1 MQMEHVVREKND
13 PYFKEIEQEI
23 RRRTEEYKV
32 LHEIA
37 KILQNPVGLKNMLIS
52 ALTNL
57 VRFQELEVE
66 NKAGIFL
73 TDPEEKVLRLFCTVG
88 DFSQEFMDKESVI
101 PYGACLCGKAAVSGE
116 FLISNSCFS
125 DSRHEHKFD
134 GMTAHGHYIVPL
146 KSGGDII
153 GVLFLYTDESPPWYA
168 RSQEILLSI
177 GGLIADAIVS
187 QRREEEIKNKNIQL
201 KELNDLKNKF
211 LGIASHDLRNP
222 LYMIKTFSEALK
234 DESLGEVNEKQKEVL
249 GKIYNASNFMQG
261 LLENLLD
268 ISKIES
274 GKIDINKQAQDLN
287 LTAKQQVDL
296 SQLLGA
302 KKNIKLHFDPAS
314 PLPAVA
320 YDASAIMQV
329 MGNFIGNAVKFSPLD
344 SKVLITTEALEN
356 CIRFSVHDEGPG
368 LSDEDQQLLF
378 KEFQTLTAR
387 PTGGEKST
395 GLGLAICKKLIHLH
409 DGSVGV
415 SSQLGK
421 GSTFYFTLPLE

>member
-1 MQMEHVVREKND
+1 MKNVAPDKDD

-37 KILQNPVGLKNMLIS
+37 KILHNPDGLKNMLVK
-52 ALTNL
+52 ALTTL

-73 TDPEEKVLRLFCTVG
+73 ADPENKVLRLFCTVG
-88 DFSQEFMDKESVI
+88 EFGQEFMEKEAEI
-101 PYGACLCGKAAVSGE
+101 AYGACLCGKAAISGE
-116 FLISNSCFS
+116 ILISNSCFT
-125 DSRHEHKFD
+125 DLRHEHKFD
-134 GMTAHGHYIVPL
+134 NMTAHGHYIVPL
-146 KSGGDII
+146 KSENQLI
-153 GVLFLYTDESPPWYA
+153 GILFLYTDESPPWYV

-187 QRREEEIKNKNIQL
+187 RRREEEIQHKNTQL
-201 KELNDLKNKF
+201 SELNELKNKF

-234 DESLGEVNEKQKEVL
+234 DGTVGELNDKQKEIS
-249 GKIYNASNFMQG
+249 GKIFNASNFMQG

-274 GKIDINKQAQDLN
+274 GKIDLTKETQDINP
-287 LTAKQQVDL
+287 TAKQQVEL
-296 SQLLGA
+296 SQLVA
-302 KKNIKLHFDPAS
+302 DKKNIQLHFDPGD
-314 PLPAVA
+314 LPAIP
-320 YDASAIMQV
+320 YDTSAITQV
-329 MGNFIGNAVKFSPLD
+329 MGNFIGNAVKFSPPD
-344 SKVLITTEALEN
+344 SKVLVTTEKLDSTV
-356 CIRFSVHDEGPG
+356 RFSVHDEGPG
-368 LSDEDQQLLF
+368 LSAEDQQLLF

-395 GLGLAICKKLIHLH
+395 GLGLAICKKTHP
-409 DGSVGV
+409 
-415 SSQLGK
+415 
-421 GSTFYFTLPLE
+421 FT

>member
-1 MQMEHVVREKND
+1 MKNLAPERD
-13 PYFKEIEQEI
+13 APYFKEIEQEI

-37 KILQNPVGLKNMLIS
+37 KILHNSDGLKNMLVNT
-52 ALTNL
+52 LTTL

-73 TDPEEKVLRLFCTVG
+73 ADPENKVLRLFCTVG
-88 DFSQEFMDKESVI
+88 EFGQEFMEKEAEIS
-101 PYGACLCGKAAVSGE
+101 YGSCLCGKAAISGE
-116 FLISNSCFS
+116 ILISNSCFS
-125 DSRHEHKFD
+125 DARHEHKFD

-146 KSGGDII
+146 KSEKQII
-153 GVLFLYTDESPPWYA
+153 GVLFLYTDESPPWYV

-187 QRREEEIKNKNIQL
+187 RRREEEIQQKNIQL
-201 KELNDLKNKF
+201 NELNELKNKF

-234 DESLGEVNEKQKEVL
+234 DGTVGDLNDKQKEIS
-249 GKIYNASNFMQG
+249 GKIFNASNFMQG

-274 GKIDINKQAQDLN
+274 GKIDLTKEAQDIN
-287 LTAKQQVDL
+287 STAKQQVEL
-296 SQLLGA
+296 SQLIA
-302 KKNIKLHFDPAS
+302 DKKNIQLHFDPGDLS
-314 PLPAVA
+314 DIS
-320 YDASAIMQV
+320 YDTSAITQV
-329 MGNFIGNAVKFSPLD
+329 MGNFIGNAVKFSPPN
-344 SKVLITTEALEN
+344 SKVLVTTEKLDSTV
-356 CIRFSVHDEGPG
+356 RFSVHDEGPG
-368 LSDEDQQLLF
+368 LSTEDQQLLF

-409 DGSVGV
+409 DGQVGV
-415 SSQLGK
+415 ASKLGE
-421 GSTFYFTLPLE
+421 GSTFYFSLPMG

>member
-1 MQMEHVVREKND
+1 MGKVTREKDD
-13 PYFKEIEQEI
+13 PYFEEVEHEI

-37 KILQNPVGLKNMLIS
+37 KILQNPSDLKSMLTS

-73 TDPEEKVLRLFCTVG
+73 TDPEKQVLNLFCTIG
-88 DFSQEFMDKESVI
+88 DFSQEFMEKESVI
-101 PYGACLCGKAAVSGE
+101 PYGACLCGRAAVSGE
-116 FLISNSCFS
+116 FLISNGCFS
-125 DSRHEHKFD
+125 DSRHDHKFE
-134 GMTAHGHYIVPL
+134 GMTDHGHYIVPL
-146 KSGGDII
+146 KSGGDLI

-177 GGLIADAIVS
+177 GGLIADAIIS
-187 QRREEEIKNKNIQL
+187 KRREEEIRNKNIQL
-201 KELNDLKNKF
+201 KELNELKNKF

-234 DESLGEVNEKQKEVL
+234 DGTMGDVNEKQKKVAE
-249 GKIYNASNFMQG
+249 KIHNASNFMQG

-274 GKIDINKQAQDLN
+274 GKIDINKQTQNLN
-287 LTAKQQVDL
+287 LTAKQQVEI
-296 SQLLGA
+296 SQLA
-302 KKNIKLHFDPAS
+302 AERKSITLHFDPVTLKEI
-314 PLPAVA
+314 P
-320 YDASAIMQV
+320 YDTSAITQV
-329 MGNFIGNAVKFSPLD
+329 MGNLIGNAVKFSPPD
-344 SKVLITTEALEN
+344 SKILITTEDLGDS
-356 CIRFSVHDEGPG
+356 IRFSVHDEGPG
-368 LSDEDQQLLF
+368 LSEEDQKLLF

-409 DGSVGV
+409 EGQVGV
-415 SSQLGK
+415 SSKLGK
-421 GSTFYFTLPLE
+421 GSTFYFTLPIV

>member
-1 MQMEHVVREKND
+1 MLKENKLHED
-13 PYFKEIEQEI
+13 SYFKEIEQEI

-37 KILQNPVGLKNMLIS
+37 KILHSPDGLKDMLIN
-52 ALTNL
+52 ALTTL

-73 TDPEEKVLRLFCTVG
+73 SDPVNKVLRLFCTVG
-88 DFSQEFMDKESVI
+88 DFSPEFMEKEETI
-101 PYGACLCGKAAVSGE
+101 NYGSCLCGKAAVSGE
-116 FLISNSCFS
+116 LLISNSCFT
-125 DSRHEHKFD
+125 DTRHEHKFD

-146 KSGGDII
+146 KSKGNLI
-153 GVLFLYTDESPPWYA
+153 GVLFLYTDESPPWYV

-187 QRREEEIKNKNIQL
+187 NRREEEITQKNVQL

-222 LYMIKTFSEALK
+222 LYMIKTFSEVLK
-234 DESLGEVNEKQKEVL
+234 EGTIGEVNERQKEISE
-249 GKIYNASNFMQG
+249 KIYNASNFMQG

-274 GKIDINKQAQDLN
+274 GKIEINKESQDFN
-287 LTAKQQVDL
+287 ETARKQVEMN
-296 SQLLGA
+296 QLVADG
-302 KKNIKLHFDPAS
+302 KNIKLHFDPGTIPS
-314 PLPAVA
+314 IP
-320 YDASAIMQV
+320 YDTSAITQV
-329 MGNFIGNAVKFSPLD
+329 MGNFIGNAVKFSPSN
-344 SKVLITTEALEN
+344 SKVLITTENLEN
-356 CIRFSVHDEGPG
+356 SIRFSVHDEGPG
-368 LSDEDQQLLF
+368 LSREDQQLLF
-378 KEFQTLTAR
+378 KEFQTLSAR

-409 DGSVGV
+409 GGEVGV
-415 SSQLGK
+415 SSELGK
-421 GSTFYFTLPLE
+421 GSTFYFSLPTC

>member
-1 MQMEHVVREKND
+1 MENVVRGEKD
-13 PYFKEIEQEI
+13 SYFKEFEQEI

-37 KILQNPVGLKNMLIS
+37 KILQNPAGLKKMLVS
-52 ALTNL
+52 ALTHL

-88 DFSQEFMDKESVI
+88 DFSQEFLDKESVI

-146 KSGGDII
+146 KNGKDLI
-153 GVLFLYTDESPPWYA
+153 GILFLYTDESPPWYV

-187 QRREEEIKNKNIQL
+187 QRREDEIRNKNIQL

-222 LYMIKTFSEALK
+222 LYMIKSFSEVLK
-234 DESLGEVNEKQKEVL
+234 DGTLGEVNEKQREVSE
-249 GKIYNASNFMQG
+249 KIYNASNFMQG

-274 GKIDINKQAQDLN
+274 GKIDLNKKLQDFN
-287 LTAKQQVDL
+287 LTARQQVEM
-296 SQLLGA
+296 SQLLGE
-302 KKNIKLHFDPAS
+302 KKNIELHFDPAV
-314 PLPAVA
+314 LPEVA
-320 YDASAIMQV
+320 YDFSAVTQV
-329 MGNFIGNAVKFSPLD
+329 MSNLIGNAVKFSPLD

-356 CIRFSVHDEGPG
+356 CVRFSVHDEGPG
-368 LSDEDQQLLF
+368 LSIEDQKLLF

-409 DGSVGV
+409 GGKVGV

-421 GSTFYFTLPLE
+421 GSTFYFTVPFE